1 MFGLE
6 FCNNGNLYTF
16 IHKHKRISE
25 DDARVICR
33 QILDGLEYLHEN
45 NILFRDLK
53 LENILFNEV
62 GKLKITDFGLSKP
75 EISE

>member
-1 MFGLE
+1 M
-6 FCNNGNLYTF
+6 
-16 IHKHKRISE
+16 ISE

-53 LENILFNEV
+53 LENILFDET

-75 EISE
+75 EIS